1 VAHTRIPIMDDA
13 GQRPPGTIGA
23 RWAATEITIGGEP
36 KQLELWP
43 TAQPTTNA
51 SEAAVGRE
59 ELCAASND
67 DSGPTRACD
76 QRAKPRLLP
85 MILPARASSCDPEIR
100 APRRDEFTLAAASAG
115 APWLHPALVT
125 GALAVALGVGWIA
138 GASSSRFFA
147 PAPAATPI
155 QRARARSGAR
165 EPNQEIAC
173 AAKADRQAMAGAAAK
188 AAGPGASGFNRGHQR
203 SRSPQF
209 ASAANKDPLTT
220 NSIAPAATATPERAK
235 ILARPVAMPGPPTTP
250 TGGGTSPREAGR
262 AGGRSGGAGRYGA
275 GNRTDRFD
283 RALGQPLD
291 RRDDQGPDFDPKL
304 IFNRTGVRPSR
315 ATRRRYVWTGPN
327 PLSALT
333 SPVSKRLRADASGV
347 RTAPHAGR

>member
-1 VAHTRIPIMDDA
+1 MDDA

-23 RWAATEITIGGEP
+23 LWAATEITIGVEP

-59 ELCAASND
+59 ELCAASYD

-76 QRAKPRLLP
+76 ERAKPRWLP
-85 MILPARASSCDPEIR
+85 MILPPRASSCDPEIR
-100 APRRDEFTLAAASAG
+100 VPRRDEFTLAAASAG

-147 PAPAATPI
+147 SAPAATPI
-155 QRARARSGAR
+155 QQASAPSCAR

-188 AAGPGASGFNRGHQR
+188 AAGPGASGFNRGHER

-209 ASAANKDPLTT
+209 ASAAANKDPLTT
-220 NSIAPAATATPERAK
+220 NSIAPAAAATPERAK
-235 ILARPVAMPGPPTTP
+235 ILPRPVAMPETRPTTIEGW
-250 TGGGTSPREAGR
+250 TIREVVGGTVVLDGPSGAWRAAQGDTVPGIGR
-262 AGGRSGGAGRYGA
+262 IDSIVRWGSRWIVATTKG
-275 GNRTDRFD
+275 
-283 RALGQPLD
+283 
-291 RRDDQGPDFDPKL
+291 L
-304 IFNRTGVRPSR
+304 ISTQN
-315 ATRRRYVWTGPN
+315 
-327 PLSALT
+327 
-333 SPVSKRLRADASGV
+333 
-347 RTAPHAGR
+347 